1 MYFKGHLDGFH
12 SNFVLG
18 KVVDMQG
25 SHATL
30 ERFWIHLQYSSCR
43 QTSKSGHRLCL
54 LSVQL
59 NHLASRNYQQAVRGT
74 L

>member
-1 MYFKGHLDGFH
+1 MYLKGHLDDFH
-12 SNFVLG
+12 SNFILG
-18 KVVDMQG
+18 KVVAMQG

-30 ERFWIHLQYSSCR
+30 KRFWIHLQYSSYR
-43 QTSKSGHRLCL
+43 QTSKFGHQLCL

-59 NHLASRNYQQAVRGT
+59 DQLASHSYQQAIRGT